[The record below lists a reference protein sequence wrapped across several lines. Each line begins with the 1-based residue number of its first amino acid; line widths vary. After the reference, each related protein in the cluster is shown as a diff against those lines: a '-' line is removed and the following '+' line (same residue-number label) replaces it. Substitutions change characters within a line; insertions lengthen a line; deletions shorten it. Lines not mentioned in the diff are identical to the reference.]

1 MIDSGLVCVCVCVC
15 VVGGDFSVE
24 FACLSEAMA
33 DSEGVPQ
40 PKKKNLNVE
49 PGAGPSSLFILSDTN
64 YLRRFTMFLIEW
76 PPFEYTVLL
85 TIIGKKSREEKSSLM
100 KTKVRREIRF
110 IQNFP

>member
-1 MIDSGLVCVCVCVC
+1 MCVCFF
-15 VVGGDFSVE
+15 GSDFSVE
-24 FACLSEAMA
+24 FACLSINMA
-33 DSEGVPQ
+33 DTEGVPQ

-85 TIIGKKSREEKSSLM
+85 TIIGNKGREM
-100 KTKVRREIRF
+100 
-110 IQNFP
+110 N